1 MKFEDIPQFT
11 CDGNYVVNVSW
22 RYLEEQLNHYKK
34 EFNLQLDPD
43 FQRPHVWTLEKQERY
58 IEFILRGGKSS
69 RDIYFNQPYWMRW
82 KRDDDLKN
90 PLVLVDGKQRL
101 NAAKLF
107 LNNKIKAFGCYCK
120 EFEDSLHPTVDF
132 IFHVNSLP
140 TRKEVLQWYLDLNSG
155 GVVHTEEEL
164 NHVRKLLSKEINGV
178 NLIDLDYSQVEARLL
193 AAYYDKGIKRKAIK
207 TK

>member
-43 FQRPHVWTLEKQERY
+43 FQRPHVWTLKKQERY

-107 LNNKIKAFGCYCK
+107 LNNKIKAFGCYYK

-164 NHVRKLLSKEINGV
+164 NHVRKLLSKEINR
-178 NLIDLDYSQVEARLL
+178 IDLDYSQVEARLL